1 MSSSLHQHTHGIIGY
16 EHKRFEYKGN
26 ELIIHICRKKRPL
39 TVPNATVP
47 M

>member
-26 ELIIHICRKKRPL
+26 GLIIHICRKKRL
-39 TVPNATVP
+39 LIVRNVKAS